1 MLAGDLLVSILD
13 INKDTLSIRRGTSQA
28 ALGKIYEKISAI
40 QVLMI
45 VRISAPNAWP
55 SVRPTPHVRT
65 ENVPSG
71 DQRRMSGIANT
82 GSARSRKASG
92 QGAPRCY
99 RVRLLAGQGSRQPR
113 SDCSKTVWSS
123 SARSCRAVRWSTGS
137 GSFHFPAVTTRAST
151 PRGVSQPLRPLE
163 R

>member
-45 VRISAPNAWP
+45 VRISAPYAWL
-55 SVRPTPHVRT
+55 SVCPTPHVTT

-71 DQRRMSGIANT
+71 VQRRMRGIANA
-82 GSARSRKASG
+82 GNARSRKASREY
-92 QGAPRCY
+92 AWRCY
-99 RVRLLAGQGSRQPR
+99 SVRLLAGQGSLRHR
-113 SDCSKTVWSS
+113 SVGSRAVWS
-123 SARSCRAVRWSTGS
+123 
-137 GSFHFPAVTTRAST
+137 
-151 PRGVSQPLRPLE
+151 
-163 R
+163 